1 MNISHENHDFGFVAE
16 LDLYQTQRL
25 VQFAA
30 RQLGE
35 FKVKLIVQV
44 VDGELSLDFGG
55 DVRRA
60 LTTPVVDSEVTAHEE
75 ES

>member
-1 MNISHENHDFGFVAE
+1 MIISHENHDFGFIAE
-16 LDLYQTQRL
+16 LNQYQTQRL

-44 VDGELSLDFGG
+44 IDGELSLDFGG
-55 DVRRA
+55 DVRKA
-60 LTTPVVDSEVTAHEE
+60 LITPVVDSEVTAHEVTA
-75 ES
+75 